1 VPQTRDGSFS
11 TGIFQRYQRGEQAFV
26 LALMEMAVQGVST
39 RKVAAITEELS
50 GVRFL
55 VSDSQGA
62 SRQRCQIH
70 LMRNL
75 PGHSQ
80 DKLKAEAAIA
90 ARPLLA
96 EQNEVWQ
103 ERKYSRIWM
112 SSGIG

>member
-1 VPQTRDGSFS
+1 
-11 TGIFQRYQRGEQAFV
+11 V

-39 RKVAAITEELS
+39 RKVAAITEELP

-62 SRQRCQIH
+62 SRQRCQAH
-70 LMRNL
+70 SMRNL

-90 ARPLLA
+90 ARRALDRRAAGRAERGLA
-96 EQNEVWQ
+96 GTD
-103 ERKYSRIWM
+103 IL
-112 SSGIG
+112 